1 MVFGLERFKG
11 TFSYRDAKVL
21 MISFVVTFIVTLIA
35 NRMYINITPNLA
47 LCPVIGLLFGPFG
60 ALGVDLVSFMDN
72 MHSGIPL
79 AFCLLDLVTTFIVS
93 YIPYRIW
100 YSTLNSG
107 GCRRPILDSVSN
119 VAKFILV
126 LVISSLTYA
135 VLYKL
140 TYGLLDG
147 SFQPGYED
155 ILRLIN
161 VVSFSPL
168 FGFTLVI
175 VFRYF
180 RIPLSSPRAGG
191 TPDNDV
197 RRRINPAAFDLA
209 LIAGMLFPIV
219 TLFLIPSKDIVP
231 ITTVITYILFIL
243 FLLKPVDAADREND
257 TCSSKMYRFNN
268 SLIERIIVIF
278 LVMALAIGIIATI
291 LTYTRVLNDFGW
303 GRLSIIPFYMGASLI
318 SFFVPMLLFLWYMER
333 KVSKPLTEI
342 SRATR
347 HFISDEDMATN
358 AEMATGVYGTYVSED
373 SEIGDLAISLT
384 KMTED
389 MESYVEDIKTLNS
402 KQERLMA
409 ELSIAE
415 SIQESFIPKDFDSV
429 RSMGVDLYGSMSAAK
444 FVGGDLYDFFM
455 VDDHHLAFA
464 IADVSGKGVP
474 AALFM
479 AVAKSLLE
487 GHTSSGLNPNEVLS
501 AVNNG
506 VCKNNDRDMF
516 ITAWMGIL
524 DVKTGTIRFANA
536 GHSPPVIK
544 RLGEPAVLLRTK
556 PGLVLGAMH
565 GVNYKCFEEI
575 LHPGDRIFLYTD
587 GVTEANDGYREFY
600 GEEKLLR
607 RIDDMSDAPVRD
619 VVECVKSDVIGFMG
633 ESEQFDDI
641 TMLFLEYD
649 GVPDDRPTPRVCLSS
664 DPHQEG
670 Q

>member
-1 MVFGLERFKG
+1 MVFGLKRFRG
-11 TFSYRDAKVL
+11 TFSWRDARVL
-21 MISFVVTFIVTLIA
+21 AISFVVTLVVTLIT

-47 LCPVIGLLFGPFG
+47 LGPVIGLLFGPFG
-60 ALGVDLVSFMDN
+60 ALGVNLVSFMDN

-79 AFCLLDLVTTFIVS
+79 AFCLLDLVTTFVVS

-100 YSTLNSG
+100 YSSLNSN

-119 VAKFILV
+119 VSKFILV

-147 SFQPGYED
+147 SFQPSYED
-155 ILRLIN
+155 VLLLIN
-161 VVSFSPL
+161 VISFSPL

-191 TPDNDV
+191 TPDDDV
-197 RRRINPAAFDLA
+197 RRRINPTAFNLA
-209 LIAGMLFPIV
+209 LIAGMIFPMAI
-219 TLFLIPSKDIVP
+219 LFLIPSRDIVP
-231 ITTVITYILFIL
+231 ITTIITYMLFAL
-243 FLLKPVDAADREND
+243 FLLKPVDAADCEND
-257 TCSSKMYRFNN
+257 TCSGKMYRFNN

-278 LVMALAIGIIATI
+278 LIMALTIGIIATI
-291 LTYTRVLNDFGW
+291 LAYTGILNDFGW
-303 GRLSIIPFYMGASLI
+303 GRLSVIPFYIGASLI
-318 SFFVPMLLFLWYMER
+318 SFFVPMLLFLWYVER
-333 KVSKPLTEI
+333 KVSRPLTEI
-342 SRATR
+342 SRAAR

-358 AEMATGVYGTYVSED
+358 AEVATEVYETYVSED
-373 SEIGDLAISLT
+373 SEIGDLAMSLT
-384 KMTED
+384 KMTGD
-389 MESYVEDIKTLNS
+389 MESYVEDIRALNS
-402 KQERLMA
+402 KQERLLA

-415 SIQESFIPKDFDSV
+415 SIQDSFIPKDFDSV

-455 VDDHHLAFA
+455 VDDHHLAFV

-487 GHTSSGLNPNEVLS
+487 GHASSGLDPNEILG

-506 VCKNNDRDMF
+506 VCKNNDMDMF

-524 DVKTGTIRFANA
+524 DVRTGIIRFANA
-536 GHSPPVIK
+536 GHNPPVMK
-544 RLGEPAVLLRTK
+544 RLGEPAILLRTK

-565 GVNYKCFEEI
+565 DVDYRCFEET
-575 LHPGDRIFLYTD
+575 LHPGDRLFLYTD
-587 GVTEANDGYREFY
+587 GVTEANDDYKEFY
-600 GEEKLLR
+600 GEERLLQ
-607 RIDDMSDAPVRD
+607 RIDSMCDAPIRD
-619 VVECVKSDVIGFMG
+619 VVEYVKSDVLGFMG
-633 ESEQFDDI
+633 ESEQFDDV
-641 TMLFLEYD
+641 TMLFLEYGGED
-649 GVPDDRPTPRVCLSS
+649 SGT
-664 DPHQEG
+664 
-670 Q
+670 

>member
-1 MVFGLERFKG
+1 MGFDLDRFRG
-11 TFSYRDAKVL
+11 AFSWRDLRVL
-21 MISFVVTFIVTLIA
+21 AISFVVTLAVTMIA

-47 LCPVIGLLFGPFG
+47 LCPVVGLLFGPFG

-72 MHSGIPL
+72 LSSGVPL
-79 AFCLLDLVTTFIVS
+79 PFCMLDLVTTFVVS

-100 YSTLNSG
+100 YSTMNSR
-107 GCRRPILDSVSN
+107 GCERPTLDSVSN
-119 VAKFILV
+119 VAKFIMV

-147 SFQPGYED
+147 TFQPNYDD
-155 ILRLIN
+155 ILRMLN
-161 VVSFSPL
+161 VMSFSPM

-180 RIPLSSPRAGG
+180 RVPLGSPRAGG
-191 TPDNDV
+191 TPANDV
-197 RRRINPAAFDLA
+197 RRRINPAVFDSA
-209 LIAGMLFPIV
+209 LVAGMLFPVIALTLWPDREMVPAV
-219 TLFLIPSKDIVP
+219 TAVTYALFA
-231 ITTVITYILFIL
+231 L
-243 FLLKPVDAADREND
+243 FLLKPMDAAGDDDKVR
-257 TCSSKMYRFNN
+257 SGKIYRFNN

-278 LVMALAIGIIATI
+278 LIMALIVSVIAAI

-303 GRLSIIPFYMGASLI
+303 GRLSIIPFYIGASLI

-342 SRATR
+342 SRAAR

-373 SEIGDLAISLT
+373 SEIGDLAMSLT
-384 KMTED
+384 KMTDD
-389 MESYVEDIKTLNS
+389 METYIEDIRTLS
-402 KQERLMA
+402 SRQERLMA

-429 RSMGVDLYGSMSAAK
+429 RGVGVDVYGSMSAAK

-455 VDDHHLAFA
+455 VDDDHLAFA

-487 GHTSSGLNPNEVLS
+487 GHASSGMGPDEVLG
-501 AVNNG
+501 AVNSG
-506 VCKNNDRDMF
+506 VCKNNDRGMF

-524 DVKTGTIRFANA
+524 DVRTGIVRFANA
-536 GHSPPVIK
+536 GHNPPIMK
-544 RLGEPAVLLRTK
+544 RRGEPATFLRTK
-556 PGLVLGAMH
+556 PGLVLGGMDCTR
-565 GVNYKCFEEI
+565 YRCFEDR
-575 LHPGDRIFLYTD
+575 LLLGDRMFLYTD
-587 GVTEANDGYREFY
+587 GVTEANDCYSGFY
-600 GEEKLLR
+600 GEERLLR
-607 RIDDMSDAPVRD
+607 NIDRMCDEPVHE
-619 VVECVKSDVIGFMG
+619 VVEGIRSDVLEFMG

-641 TMLFLEYD
+641 TMLLLEY
-649 GVPDDRPTPRVCLSS
+649 GGAPDDRPGHPGV
-664 DPHQEG
+664 
-670 Q
+670 